1 MSGLPSIYQIA
12 FSSLKGISIE
22 TANEILSDVGTEENF
37 FRMSDI
43 DLQKL
48 SGTNNRIFDDTYR
61 SGLLENARKEQEFIT
76 NKNIGTYYFRDENFP
91 VRLQNAPDAPLLI
104 YSAGRCDLNA
114 KKIVSVVGTRHATIY
129 GTNLCRELI
138 SDLKSKIGND
148 VVIVSGL
155 AYGVDV
161 TAHLASLDAGLRT
174 VAVMA
179 HGLDMI
185 YPAQHRQTAADIIK
199 EGGAVITEYPSR
211 TRIHRSNFLARN
223 RIIAALSDCTV
234 VVESAR
240 KGGALV
246 TANIAASY
254 GRDVFAFPGR
264 TNDEYSEGC
273 NTLITKNVAAL
284 ITSADDMIDLMCWER
299 KNSKPVQQELF
310 IKLDSNEQMIYD
322 RLSANGTA
330 SVNEL
335 SLTVKIPVHKL
346 LSILVDMEFR
356 GIIQSLPGN
365 RYTLARPI

>member
-1 MSGLPSIYQIA
+1 MEGCPSIYQIA
-12 FSSLKGISIE
+12 FASLKGISVE
-22 TANEILSDVGTEENF
+22 TANEIITAVGSEEDF
-37 FRMSDI
+37 FRISGK
-43 DLQKL
+43 DLQRL
-48 SGTNNRIFDDTYR
+48 SGADSKIFDESYR
-61 SGLLENARKEQEFIT
+61 AGLLENARHEQEFIT
-76 NKNIGTYYFRDENFP
+76 SKHITAFYFTDKDYP
-91 VRLQNAPDAPLLI
+91 ARLLNAPDAPLLL
-104 YSAGRCDLNA
+104 YSAGNCDLNA
-114 KKIVSVVGTRHATIY
+114 AKTVSVVGTRHATAY
-129 GTNLCRELI
+129 GAEQCRNLI
-138 SDLKSKIGND
+138 SGLKEQTGDN

-155 AYGVDV
+155 AYGIDV
-161 TAHLASLDAGLRT
+161 TAHRAALECGLPT
-174 VAVMA
+174 VAVVA
-179 HGLDMI
+179 HGLNTI

-199 EGGAVITEYPSR
+199 SGGAIVTEYPSR

-299 KNSKPVQQELF
+299 INSKPVQQELF

-365 RYTLARPI
+365 RYALARPI

>member
-1 MSGLPSIYQIA
+1 MQIQEINLGDINYPYLLSQIYSPPKKLYVVGNAEILREK
-12 FSSLKGISIE
+12 SISI
-22 TANEILSDVGTEENF
+22 VGCREASEY
-37 FRMSDI
+37 
-43 DLQKL
+43 
-48 SGTNNRIFDDTYR
+48 G
-61 SGLLENARKEQEFIT
+61 
-76 NKNIGTYYFRDENFP
+76 KNIAKDLAYN
-91 VRLQNAPDAPLLI
+91 L
-104 YSAGRCDLNA
+104 GRNN
-114 KKIVSVVGTRHATIY
+114 IIT
-129 GTNLCRELI
+129 
-138 SDLKSKIGND
+138 
-148 VVIVSGL
+148 VSGL
-155 AYGVDV
+155 ARGIDTYCHIGSIK
-161 TAHLASLDAGLRT
+161 ANART
-174 VAVMA
+174 IAVVA

-211 TRIHRSNFLARN
+211 TCIHRSNFLARN

-284 ITSADDMIDLMCWER
+284 ITSADDLIDLMCWER
-299 KNSKPVQQELF
+299 INSKPVQQELF

-365 RYTLARPI
+365 RYALARPI